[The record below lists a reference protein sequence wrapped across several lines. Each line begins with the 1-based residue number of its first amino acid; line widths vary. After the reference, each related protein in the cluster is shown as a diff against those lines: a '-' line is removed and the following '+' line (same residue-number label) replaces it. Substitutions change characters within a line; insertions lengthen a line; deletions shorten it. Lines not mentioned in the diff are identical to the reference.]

1 RKEEDAWVGIL
12 NDIAAHAYTRYREI
26 VYEDSRFMDYFTEA
40 TPVREISLM
49 NIGSRPAKRVESDRL
64 EDLRAIPW
72 VFGWMQ
78 SRHVIPGWLGAG
90 TGIRAFL
97 NAEGNAGKK
106 KKQRLAL
113 LKTMYNEW
121 PPFRTLLDNIQMIM
135 AKADL
140 GIARHYAGLVKPEEF
155 GETVFQELKLEFEL
169 TQEMILLVTGQK
181 AILDHNPTL
190 QRSIQLRNPYVDPMS
205 YIQIEILHRLRAD
218 GASEGDRK
226 ALEQV
231 AFLSINGIA
240 AGLRNTG

>member
-1 RKEEDAWVGIL
+1 MTPLTE
-12 NDIAAHAYTRYREI
+12 IAK
-26 VYEDSRFMDYFTEA
+26 
-40 TPVREISLM
+40 LK
-49 NIGSRPAKRVESDRL
+49 IGSRPASRTKSDKI

-90 TGIRAFL
+90 TGIRVFL
-97 NAEGNAGKK
+97 DAEGNARKK

-113 LKTMYNEW
+113 LKTMYNQW
-121 PPFRTLLDNIQMIM
+121 PPFRALLDNIQMIM

-140 GIARHYAGLVKPEEF
+140 GIARHYAGLVKPVEL
-155 GETVFQELKLEFEL
+155 GETVFHELKLEFEL

-181 AILDHNPTL
+181 AILDQNPTL

-205 YIQIEILHRLRAD
+205 YIQIEILHRLRAAGVD
-218 GASEGDRK
+218 EGDRK
-226 ALEQV
+226 ALEEV